1 MRLVPTV
8 RRTRCPLCESP
19 RLSAPAAPHA
29 ALPYP
34 LLPVCVGADA
44 PRADDA
50 AAPFT
55 IVTCEACGLITLLDY
70 VEPDVLYKAFH
81 NDAQGATWAAHYAAF
96 AALIAAN
103 YTLGAAGRIVE
114 VGAGQ
119 GKLLSI
125 LKPLCGGVMEVIDPQ
140 YEGEREG
147 VTVHATLLDP
157 ASAAALENTF
167 DAMVSSHTLEHF
179 PEFNAYFLAA
189 RRVLKPG
196 GLLFTSV
203 PNQEVG
209 FAKAHGSMLS
219 FEHPSVCSN
228 LHWMALFYRN
238 GFLVQEVRLFRT
250 HSLMIVARRV
260 EEPIAFA
267 LCAREASAALLAEY
281 SAATAARLARV
292 RAHATPD
299 KDNWLFGAHNN
310 AQVLFMYGLEE
321 ALFCGLLDNSPLKHD
336 RRLYGTSLTC
346 RAPAAV
352 LGPAAPRA
360 ARALR
365 VFVNIGAYNDEV
377 AAQLAALDAGVECV
391 LL

>member
-1 MRLVPTV
+1 
-8 RRTRCPLCESP
+8 
-19 RLSAPAAPHA
+19 
-29 ALPYP
+29 
-34 LLPVCVGADA
+34 VCVGADA
-44 PRADDA
+44 PPADDA

-55 IVTCEACGLITLLDY
+55 IVTCDACGLITLLDY
-70 VEPDVLYKAFH
+70 VEPEVLYKSFH
-81 NDAQGATWAAHYAAF
+81 NDAQGATWTAHYAAF

-140 YEGEREG
+140 YEGERGG
-147 VTVHATLLDP
+147 VTVHATLLDS
-157 ASAAALENTF
+157 ASAATLEGTF

-203 PNQEVG
+203 PNQEFG

-219 FEHPSVCSN
+219 FEHPSVCTN

-250 HSLMIVARRV
+250 HSLMVVARRV
-260 EEPIAFA
+260 EEFSRLYAAVADLIERHRIN
-267 LCAREASAALLAEY
+267 ARASVPVFEAALGVKLTNARY
-281 SAATAARLARV
+281 MRLACTETHSATRDFRALTEADLLKATGHKRGRV
-292 RAHATPD
+292 Y
-299 KDNWLFGAHNN
+299 GAS
-310 AQVLFMYGLEE
+310 AQVL
-321 ALFCGLLDNSPLKHD
+321 AL
-336 RRLYGTSLTC
+336 
-346 RAPAAV
+346 
-352 LGPAAPRA
+352 RA
-360 ARALR
+360 ATRSSPS
-365 VFVNIGAYNDEV
+365 
-377 AAQLAALDAGVECV
+377 AQARR
-391 LL
+391 